1 VNISFGKK
9 RKRGTVFIIGRFTLT
24 NTPMIPK
31 VVQVIYK
38 VNLFR
43 HSQIC
48 TPQSNETINNTKSP
62 PKMYRNAYMY
72 PHFPPPWF
80 PPRTHLNPH
89 PSRAFCYFYK
99 FLLGGG
105 GGLGGLRR
113 KREVHS
119 RRSTA
124 CVARRGERGEGG
136 KGAR

>member
-1 VNISFGKK
+1 
-9 RKRGTVFIIGRFTLT
+9 
-24 NTPMIPK
+24 MIPK

-105 GGLGGLRR
+105 GGWAGYAGSEKYTAEDPLHAWRGGG
-113 KREVHS
+113 
-119 RRSTA
+119 
-124 CVARRGERGEGG
+124 RGEKGVRARDEVGDAVGG
-136 KGAR
+136 GSGGG